1 MLVFRGFLR
10 ILAGVFS
17 CRHWRTRIHEG
28 KCYCPD
34 CGRGLIFQWAVLRC
48 LQCHRRVESRLW
60 FGRIFPVQRCCPHC
74 GHAEVQTDWLSTPA
88 YFQLHKA
95 QLVLIAQEA
104 QREAQWQKYILE
116 DSGSGFLGKSGL
128 DTLFRA
134 IRAFETGDSHLNFL
148 DDRRSGGSRAMV

>member
-1 MLVFRGFLR
+1 MLVFTWFLR
-10 ILAGVFS
+10 FIAGVFS

-48 LQCHRRVESRLW
+48 VQCHRRVESRLW

-74 GHAEVQTDWLSTPA
+74 GHADVETDWLSAPA

-95 QLVLIAQEA
+95 QLVLVEESGARDARLGFFWSVLAQVVGERLSSA
-104 QREAQWQKYILE
+104 GQSVPA
-116 DSGSGFLGKSGL
+116 DSIQSSGFPRL
-128 DTLFRA
+128 A
-134 IRAFETGDSHLNFL
+134 AP
-148 DDRRSGGSRAMV
+148 AP